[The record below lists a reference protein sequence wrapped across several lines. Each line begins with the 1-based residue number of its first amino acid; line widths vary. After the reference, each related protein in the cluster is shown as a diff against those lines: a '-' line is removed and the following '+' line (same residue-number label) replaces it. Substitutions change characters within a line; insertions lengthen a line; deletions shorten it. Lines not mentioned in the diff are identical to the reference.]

1 MHNHICECMHC
12 RITYVLQE
20 YDRSIGNVGETKMG
34 LRQYLSRPYH
44 RTEEYVAILKDF
56 LRYTSKAG
64 QSVTKLEQAIKML
77 LDLRKQADD
86 QSSLDHIVGY
96 IGDLSELGPAFRHVC
111 TFK

>member
-1 MHNHICECMHC
+1 M
-12 RITYVLQE
+12 
-20 YDRSIGNVGETKMG
+20 S

-44 RTEEYVAILKDF
+44 RTDEYVGILKDF
-56 LRYTSKAG
+56 LRYTAKAG

-96 IGDLSELGPAFRHVC
+96 IGDLSELGPVFRHVC
-111 TFK
+111 TFKWLLFFVV